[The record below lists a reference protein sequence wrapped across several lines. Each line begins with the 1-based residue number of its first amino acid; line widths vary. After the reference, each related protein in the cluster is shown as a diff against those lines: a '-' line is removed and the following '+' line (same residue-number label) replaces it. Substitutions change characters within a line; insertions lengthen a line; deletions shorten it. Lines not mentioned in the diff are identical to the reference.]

1 MVILLGVMAITGFL
15 SAFVRLGAR
24 IGAGARCLD
33 FIRHPEDPQ
42 AGKDSGQARPHVGQA
57 AYDQA
62 LRRPSERLS
71 FDKVELIYAQPPEV
85 TVTATLRAW
94 TSIRSL

>member
-1 MVILLGVMAITGFL
+1 MVILLGFMAITGFL

-42 AGKDSGQARPHVGQA
+42 AGRDSRQARPMLARQPMIKPYDAQA
-57 AYDQA
+57 KG
-62 LRRPSERLS
+62 S
-71 FDKVELIYAQPPEV
+71 
-85 TVTATLRAW
+85 
-94 TSIRSL
+94 RSTRSS